1 MLGNEIKVILLDIEG
16 TTTSIGFVHH
26 ILFPY
31 AKQNVEEYLKKEW
44 DSDEIKQIVQDL
56 QQVPSFE
63 VYKATLVD
71 SSASS
76 ITVEL
81 ITGFVRYLIDKDLK
95 VTPLKTLQGLIWAN
109 GYESGELKGH
119 VYDDV
124 KEAFEHWNNSGLKL
138 AIYSSGSVAAQKLI
152 FGYSTSG
159 NLLPYLSAHFDTH
172 VGHKQEKDSYI
183 NIAKSLETNPEHILF
198 LTDIPGEADAAR
210 AAGLQAIILQRFG
223 NAPLTD
229 DEKSLN
235 KIINDFSVL
244 KVDK

>member
-16 TTTSIGFVHH
+16 TTTSIRFVHD

-31 AKQNVEEYLKKEW
+31 AKHNVEEYLMKEW
-44 DSDEIKQIVQDL
+44 GSDEIKQIVRDL
-56 QQVPSFE
+56 QEVPSFE
-63 VYKATLVD
+63 EYKATLAD
-71 SSASS
+71 SASNTN
-76 ITVEL
+76 IEL
-81 ITGFVRYLIDKDLK
+81 VTGFVRYLIDKDLK

-109 GYESGELKGH
+109 GYEAGELKGH

-138 AIYSSGSVAAQKLI
+138 AVYSSGSVAAQKLI
-152 FGYSTSG
+152 FENSTSG

-183 NIAKSLETNPEHILF
+183 NIAKSLEMKPEHILF

-244 KVDK
+244 KVTK